1 FLHFEAISKAITLP
15 LCVYNHPGRCAVN
28 INTATMQ
35 QIAALPNVVGIKEC
49 SGSFQLLTDV
59 VEKICSKHPRIS
71 LFCGD
76 DPMTIALMTM
86 GASGVMSVLSNLMPK
101 TIKQLVQHMTEGRI
115 QEARALHYKLKP
127 VLDVL
132 FVESNPIGIKY
143 LMQLA
148 NLTSGHLRLPLTMA
162 SPQAQAK
169 LAAGF
174 NACRELIEKEL
185 PVGALS

>member
-1 FLHFEAISKAITLP
+1 MEKLAE
-15 LCVYNHPGRCAVN
+15 
-28 INTATMQ
+28 
-35 QIAALPNVVGIKEC
+35 LPNVVGIKEC

-59 VEKICSKHPRIS
+59 VEKICSKHPRVS

-76 DPMTIALMTM
+76 DPMTIAMMTM

-101 TIKQLVQHMTEGRI
+101 AIKQLVQFMNEGRI
-115 QEARALHYKLKP
+115 NEARALHYKLKP
-127 VLDVL
+127 ILDVL

-148 NLTSGHLRLPLTMA
+148 NLHSGHLRLPLTLA

-169 LAAGF
+169 LTAGY
-174 NACRELIEKEL
+174 NACRDLITKEL
-185 PVGALS
+185 PAEVLA